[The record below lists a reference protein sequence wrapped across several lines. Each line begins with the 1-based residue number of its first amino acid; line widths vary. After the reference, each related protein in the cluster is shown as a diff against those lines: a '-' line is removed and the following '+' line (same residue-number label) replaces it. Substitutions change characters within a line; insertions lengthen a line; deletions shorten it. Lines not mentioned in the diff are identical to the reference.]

1 MFTIG
6 VAGMALF
13 AATDVAL
20 AWLVKKFLGGAFVT
34 PDPRVLWI
42 VPIGAIVMFFLRG
55 VGDYVSNYF
64 PGYVGRQIIKAM
76 RADLFGHYLRL
87 PTAYYDR
94 AASGQMLS
102 RLTYNI
108 ELVAEATT
116 NAVTV
121 LIRDSLTIAGL
132 IGWLLYLNWQLT
144 AFVLLLAPPV
154 SWLIQRINRSFRRYS
169 TRIQN
174 SMGDVTRVAK
184 EALEAHRVVK
194 VFGAEAHEERV
205 FAVANEL
212 NRHTNMRLI
221 GARAV
226 SNPVVQFVAS
236 FGLAGVLYYSIARV
250 FSHDMKVDEFMSF
263 LTALLSI
270 TAPLRRL
277 VNIFGPL
284 QQAIAAGSS
293 VFDVLDQPIESP
305 GGDRTLGRAK
315 GEIEFRDV
323 SFRYD
328 GAPDLVLDKVSFR
341 VPVGGTVAFVGKSGS
356 GKSTL
361 VGLVPRFYDAVA
373 GAVLLDG
380 ADVREYRRADL
391 RRQISLVSQD
401 VVLFNDSIR
410 NNIAFNLTE
419 SSAAAVDAAAK
430 AAHVT
435 EFAADMPAGLDSVV
449 GDRGSLL
456 SGGQR
461 QRISIARALLRN
473 APILILDE
481 ATSAL
486 DSESE
491 RVIQDALAELM
502 HGRTTLVVAHRLSTI
517 EQADLIVVLD
527 SGRLVE
533 QGTHAELLARG
544 GVYAQLHRL
553 QFSV

>member
-20 AWLVKKFLGGAFVT
+20 AWLVKKFLGGAFVN

-42 VPIGAIVMFFLRG
+42 VPVGAIVMFFLRG

-87 PTAYYDR
+87 PTSYYDR

-116 NAVTV
+116 SAVTV

-205 FAVANEL
+205 FGVANEL

-435 EFAADMPAGLDSVV
+435 EFAADMPAGLDSIV

-461 QRISIARALLRN
+461 QRISIARALLRD